1 MLRGLGKVELKRGGI
16 NKQTFMK
23 RNAFFNYM
31 QYEKRA
37 SSHTLTAYRKDL
49 EQFFDYLKLHYPDT
63 NITDIDH
70 LQIRSWMVAMLG
82 NGMTPRSTNR
92 KLSALKSYFKYLRKN
107 NHIDH
112 DPMLK
117 VVAPKVGKRLPT
129 VVEEQQLAQL
139 FEQVKFDAGFIGQR
153 DRLMLDILY
162 NTGIRRSELVHL
174 TIGNIDL
181 TRNQLKVLG
190 KGNKERLIPFG
201 TSLQQAIMAYLKL
214 REQAFPHADSRR
226 LLLNK
231 KGENVTPQ
239 LVYNVVK
246 KYLSAVTTAEKR
258 SPHVLRHSFATHLA
272 NNGADINAIKELLGH
287 ANLSATQIY
296 THNSIDQLKKV
307 YEQAHPKAKKK

>member
-1 MLRGLGKVELKRGGI
+1 
-16 NKQTFMK
+16 MK

-37 SSHTLTAYRKDL
+37 SIHTLTAYRKDL

-63 NITDIDH
+63 EVTDIDH
-70 LQIRSWMVAMLG
+70 LQIRSWIVQMLG
-82 NGMTPRSTNR
+82 NGITPRSTNR

-107 NHIDH
+107 SHMEH

-117 VVAPKVGKRLPT
+117 VTAPKVGKRLPA
-129 VVEEQQLAQL
+129 VVEQQQLEQL
-139 FEQVKFDAGFIGQR
+139 FTHVQFGEDFNGQR
-153 DRLMLDILY
+153 DRLILDLLY
-162 NTGIRRSELVHL
+162 STGMRRSELVNL

-181 TRNQLKVLG
+181 PRQQLKVLG

-201 TSLQQAIMAYLKL
+201 QSLQQAIIDYLKL
-214 REQAFPHADSRR
+214 REQTFPDADSRR

-239 LVYNVVK
+239 LVYNIVK

-287 ANLSATQIY
+287 ANLAATQIY

-307 YEQAHPKAKKK
+307 YEQAHPKAKKNSD